1 MRIISIKILRIS
13 FHAYLLFAICYML
26 AGCATL
32 PTGAMLPTYSIN
44 GVSYVSL
51 ADVCAAKNISLDYD
65 VFTCTA
71 VLRKD
76 THKINLMAGD
86 ALVLLD
92 GEPTRL
98 KYPVS
103 LYKGMIVV
111 PSRFKEQVID
121 ELFKEYRAKK
131 ETILPLRGIKRIV
144 IDAGHGGN
152 DPGAIGRSGL
162 REKDVVL
169 DIARRLSSILKSSGA
184 EVTLTRSSDKFV
196 SLEGR
201 TNIANNYKADLFISI
216 HANANRV
223 RSLNGFEIYYVANS
237 VDDYRRALWAAQH
250 ARLNFDSS
258 CFASNSLTL
267 KTILWDMIYT
277 SSRGQSVELANSIC
291 RTVDRNLDA
300 KILGIK
306 GGRYYVL
313 KGTRMPAIL
322 IEVGFLSNSS
332 EERLLKNSSYRQSIA
347 EAIAEGVK
355 NYTYE

>member
-1 MRIISIKILRIS
+1 MNKFRIRALIS
-13 FHAYLLFAICYML
+13 FIFFVIIFS
-26 AGCATL
+26 GCVTL
-32 PTGAMLPTYSIN
+32 PTGAVLPAYSIN
-44 GVSYVSL
+44 SVSYVSL
-51 ADVCAAKNISLDYD
+51 TDVCAAGNISLDYD
-65 VFTCTA
+65 TFTRSA

-76 THKINLMAGD
+76 AHKINLMAGD
-86 ALVLLD
+86 TLVLVN

-103 LYKGMIVV
+103 LYKGMMVI
-111 PSRFKEQVID
+111 PSGFKEQVVD
-121 ELFKEYRAKK
+121 ELFKEYRVEKTTVLTLK
-131 ETILPLRGIKRIV
+131 SIKRIV

-152 DPGAIGRSGL
+152 DPGAIGKSGL

-169 DIARRLSSILKSSGA
+169 DIARRLAGILKSSGA
-184 EVTLTRSSDKFV
+184 EVVMTRSSDRFI
-196 SLEGR
+196 SLESR
-201 TNIANNYKADLFISI
+201 VDIANNYKADLFVSI

-223 RSLNGFEIYYVANS
+223 RSLSGFEIYYVANS

-258 CFASNSLTL
+258 CFAGSSLTL

-277 SSRGQSVELANSIC
+277 FSRGQSIELSRSIC
-291 RTVDRNLDA
+291 RTVGRNLDA

-322 IEVGFLSNSS
+322 VEVGFLSNAG
-332 EERLLKNSSYRQSIA
+332 EERLLKNNSYRQSIA
-347 EAIAEGVK
+347 EAIAEGVR
-355 NYTYE
+355 NYANE

>member
-1 MRIISIKILRIS
+1 LDKFRIRALIS
-13 FHAYLLFAICYML
+13 FIFLVIIFS
-26 AGCATL
+26 GCATL
-32 PTGAMLPTYSIN
+32 PTGAMLPAYSIN

-51 ADVCAAKNISLDYD
+51 TDVCAAKNISLDYD
-65 VFTCTA
+65 TFTRSA

-76 THKINLMAGD
+76 THRINLMAGD
-86 ALVLLD
+86 TLVLVD

-103 LYKGMIVV
+103 LYKGMIVI
-111 PSRFKEQVID
+111 PSRFKEQVVD
-121 ELFKEYRAKK
+121 ELFKEYGGRK
-131 ETILPLRGIKRIV
+131 EMVLPLKGIKRIV

-169 DIARRLSSILKSSGA
+169 DIARRLGSILKSSGA
-184 EVTLTRSSDKFV
+184 EVIMTRSSDRFIP
-196 SLEGR
+196 LESR
-201 TNIANNYKADLFISI
+201 ADIANNYKADLFISI

-223 RSLNGFEIYYVANS
+223 RSLSGFEIYYVANS
-237 VDDYRRALWAAQH
+237 IDDYRRALWAAQH

-277 SSRGQSVELANSIC
+277 SSRGQSIELSRSIC
-291 RTVDRNLDA
+291 RTVGRNLDT

-322 IEVGFLSNSS
+322 IEVGFLSNAG
-332 EERLLKNSSYRQSIA
+332 EERLLKNNSYRQSIA
-347 EAIAEGVK
+347 ETIAEGIK